1 MNLDLSKTYGPD
13 CISGVALKNC
23 EPKLSYIINWTFWY
37 EWKSCFPGCWKVSSV
52 VPIFKNVRES
62 STTKNHYPSSLLSVS
77 NRILNHL
84 EKCDLSADFQYGFRS
99 SSTADLL
106 TVVFDKI
113 ARAFNR
119 SWVTQAVALDISKAF
134 NRVCMPVFFTEL
146 ILMEFQVRYLVLF
159 LLFSVVGCFG
169 WFYMGSLHKSIQ
181 LMLEFLRGPFL
192 VWHFSYHALVTF
204 LMMLYVILLS
214 MLLIALY
221 SKCDQVSELWWQLE
235 SASEPESDLRDTVD

>member
-1 MNLDLSKTYGPD
+1 M
-13 CISGVALKNC
+13 
-23 EPKLSYIINWTFWY
+23 
-37 EWKSCFPGCWKVSSV
+37 
-52 VPIFKNVRES
+52 VPIFKNVRER
-62 STTKNHYPSSLLSVS
+62 STTKNLYPSGLLSVS

-99 SSTADLL
+99 SSSTADLL
-106 TVVFDKI
+106 TVVFDRI

-119 SWVTQAVALDISKAF
+119 SWVTQVVARDISKAF
-134 NRVCMPVFFTEL
+134 NRVCMPVFFTKL

-169 WFYMGSLHKSIQ
+169 WFLMGSLHKSIQ

-192 VWHFSYHALVTF
+192 VWHFSYHVLVTF

-221 SKCDQVSELWWQLE
+221 TLNVIRYLIFD
-235 SASEPESDLRDTVD
+235 DN